1 MGFFEILTLILVVCK
16 LAGIGAIAHW
26 SWLLVFM
33 PMIGF
38 YGFVLFIVILTVLIN
53 QL

>member
-1 MGFFEILTLILVVCK
+1 MGFFEIFTLILVVCK
-16 LAGIGAIAHW
+16 LAGIGVIAHW
-26 SWLLVFM
+26 SWLQIFM

-38 YGFVLFIVILTVLIN
+38 YGFVLVLVALTVLIN